1 MASGSGIAP
10 GTNSNPHNHPLDC
23 GAHIGIPRPGIGG
36 DLTDS
41 PSPSTPR
48 VGIADHA
55 RALQQPLGRHVL
67 ALPSFGWSLAF
78 FVAPLAVLV
87 LFSFAKIN
95 IITFEI
101 SFGWT
106 FENYANIADGLY
118 LKSIGRSLAL
128 SAAATAGC
136 MLIGFPVAYYISKQS
151 PRVQR
156 LLLTAIIVP
165 FWTSFLIRTY
175 AWLDLLSDQGPVA
188 DTLRALGLLHGD
200 LGILFSST
208 AIGIGILYTY
218 LPLMILPLYVA
229 LERIDP
235 GLREAASDLG
245 ASGRRVFRR
254 VTLPLAAPGV
264 VAGFLL
270 VGIPATGEY
279 VVPAILGGG
288 KTLMF
293 GNVLADQF
301 TIVGDY
307 PFGSALAASFM
318 AIMTIFLVLAR
329 RRLADLEA
337 RTV

>member
-1 MASGSGIAP
+1 MASGSGIELGTSSRLHSNLP
-10 GTNSNPHNHPLDC
+10 GVVGEVANSVVS
-23 GAHIGIPRPGIGG
+23 PRMKIR
-36 DLTDS
+36 LAYRT
-41 PSPSTPR
+41 R
-48 VGIADHA
+48 VLRQG
-55 RALQQPLGRHVL
+55 LSRHLL
-67 ALPSFGWSLAF
+67 ALPSFGWWLAF

-87 LFSFAKIN
+87 LFSFGKIN
-95 IITFEI
+95 IITFKI

-106 FENYANIADGLY
+106 VDNYVNIADSLY
-118 LKSIGRSLAL
+118 LQSIGRSLAL
-128 SAAATAGC
+128 SAAVTAGC
-136 MLIGFPVAYYISKQS
+136 LLIGFPVALYISKQS

-156 LLLTAIIVP
+156 LLLTAIIIP

-175 AWLDLLSDQGPVA
+175 AWLDLLSEQGPLA
-188 DTLRALGLLHGD
+188 DVLRTLGLIRGD
-200 LGILFSST
+200 LNILFSST
-208 AIGIGILYTY
+208 AVGIGILYTY

-235 GLREAASDLG
+235 RLHEAASDLG
-245 ASGRRVFRR
+245 AGSRRVLRR
-254 VTLPLAAPGV
+254 VTIPLAAPGI
-264 VAGFLL
+264 VAGCLL

-329 RRLADLEA
+329 RRLAELEA